1 MSNDFK
7 ASVPSSS
14 SSPSTGAQ
22 LIPPPDDTADENT
35 RLAEFGYKQRLDRSI
50 GRLAS
55 FAIGFSTISATTA
68 VFSSFGAGYF
78 TAGAPFVWTLLLA
91 VVVFAVWALIAGD
104 LAAKIPLAGYAYQW
118 TSRINGSTLGWFT
131 GFAGIIGWVSGMTG
145 VAYTFAGYI
154 GSVFD
159 WNETPEQQIWI
170 TVGVIVI
177 CMLINAYGVR
187 LTTMINNI
195 GVSLELVVTVAA
207 TLIVGVLAF
216 AVPEHRQP
224 ISVLFNGGTADG
236 SYAAAWLAAA
246 IGPFFGLIGV
256 EASADVAEETKGAR
270 RVIPRTMFYALIV
283 SSVIELLMY
292 IVYVLAIR
300 DPAAVAANQGA
311 PIGEII
317 AQQAGPAFSK
327 IVVAVALTNI
337 FVCLL
342 SNMLLAT
349 RLTYS
354 LSRDN
359 MLPFSRQLRY
369 VSPKHRSPA
378 NAVFVMAAIAIALT
392 LSALANATAFTYFLG
407 ICTLAFFTVYI
418 LQTAGLIVGHRK
430 GRIPKPEQ
438 DTFDLGRSRMP
449 IYIVGLVMFVI
460 VEAGLLFLPQFA
472 GNGWVFLGVMTVA
485 ATWYFTGIRPRLKK
499 GDAGPLYA
507 STHPQEFE
515 DSPATGAIGRVTASD
530 RAEQTS

>member
-1 MSNDFK
+1 MSNDSS
-7 ASVPSSS
+7 APVPGG
-14 SSPSTGAQ
+14 SSPIKGAQ
-22 LIPPPDDTADENT
+22 LIPSPDDTADENT

-78 TAGAPFVWTLLLA
+78 TAGGPFVWTLLIA
-91 VVVFAVWALIAGD
+91 VVVFAVWALISAD

-131 GFAGIIGWVSGMTG
+131 GFAAIIGWVSGMTG

-159 WNETPEQQIWI
+159 WNETPAEQIWL
-170 TVGVIVI
+170 TVAVIVI

-207 TLIVGVLAF
+207 TLIVGILAF
-216 AVPEHRQP
+216 VVPEHRQP
-224 ISVLFNGGTADG
+224 VSVLFTGGTTDG

-256 EASADVAEETKGAR
+256 EASADVAEETKRAR
-270 RVIPRTMFYALIV
+270 RVIPRTMFSALII
-283 SSVIELLMY
+283 SSIIELLMY

-300 DPAAVAANQGA
+300 NPDAVAANQGA

-317 AQQAGPAFSK
+317 AEQAGPVFSK
-327 IVVAVALTNI
+327 VVVAVALTNI

-359 MLPFSRQLRY
+359 MLPFSRQLRT
-369 VSPKHRSPA
+369 VSPKHRSPVA
-378 NAVFVMAAIAIALT
+378 AVFVTAIVAIALT
-392 LSALANATAFTYFLG
+392 LSALADATAFTYFLG
-407 ICTLAFFTVYI
+407 ICTLAFFTVYV
-418 LQTAGLIVGHRK
+418 LQTAGLIAGHRK
-430 GRIPKPEQ
+430 GRIPIAEHG
-438 DTFDLGRSRMP
+438 TFDLGRSRMP
-449 IYIVGLVMFVI
+449 IYAIGLIMFLV

-472 GNGWVFLGVMTVA
+472 GDGWVFLGVMAVA
-485 ATWYFTGIRPRLKK
+485 GIWFFAGIRPRLKK
-499 GDAGPLYA
+499 GEAGPLYA
-507 STHPQEFE
+507 STHPWEFE
-515 DSPATGAIGRVTASD
+515 DSPATGTIGRAVEANPSQPA
-530 RAEQTS
+530 R